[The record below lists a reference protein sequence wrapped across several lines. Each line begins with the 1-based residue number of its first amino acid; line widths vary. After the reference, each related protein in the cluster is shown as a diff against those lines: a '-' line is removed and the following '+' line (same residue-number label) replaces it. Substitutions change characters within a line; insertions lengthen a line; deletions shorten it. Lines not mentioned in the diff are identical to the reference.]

1 MSASAVDVR
10 RELVTANRILGR
22 EGILDAYGHVSVG
35 YGASGTALPGLSGRF
50 RKFFGCSS
58 GCQTGCPDRVGKRSR
73 ELLRDCRW
81 GNPEGK
87 VWFS

>member
-50 RKFFGCSS
+50 RKFFGCKLGLSYGVVQIES
-58 GCQTGCPDRVGKRSR
+58 ASAVESFFGTAA
-73 ELLRDCRW
+73 